1 MENIPP
7 TLYIAAGAI
16 VAALISGLLSF
27 INLTITKD
35 QKTSEFRQEWINS
48 LREEVSELIGL
59 LTKMTTSWSFSK
71 KNGKEGPVFILENI
85 DTIKHIDN
93 LIAQI
98 KLRLNPIE
106 HKTYIDS
113 LDKLEGAISCP
124 IKLSDEHTV
133 NELQNELVKDTQQIL
148 RDEWLIVKTGE
159 PSYIKIKRYIR
170 NGFRGLLLLLILLVI
185 VA

>member
-7 TLYIAAGAI
+7 TIYIAAGAI

-27 INLTITKD
+27 INLTIAKD
-35 QKTSEFRQEWINS
+35 QKISEFRQEWINS
-48 LREEVSELIGL
+48 LREEVSELVGL
-59 LTKMTTSWSFSK
+59 LTKMTTSWTFSK
-71 KNGKEGPVFILENI
+71 SEGKTGPNFILENI

-98 KLRLNPIE
+98 TLRLNPIE
-106 HKTYIDS
+106 HKAYIDS
-113 LDKLEGAISCP
+113 IDKLQEAVSCP
-124 IKLSDEHTV
+124 TKLGDETTI
-133 NELQNELVKDTQQIL
+133 NELQKKLVKDTQQIL

-159 PSYIKIKRYIR
+159 PSYIKIKSYIR
-170 NGFRGLLLLLILLVI
+170 GGFWGLFLLLVLLVI